1 MATAPVPRVPTVH
14 KSLILE
20 KLKKESEE
28 HEQSKK
34 ELAKLNK
41 KLSDKQDEILKLK
54 ADFQKS
60 KRKNDILE
68 KENLLRKR
76 PEDICSSTEK
86 KTEV

>member
-60 KRKNDILE
+60 KRK
-68 KENLLRKR
+68 K
-76 PEDICSSTEK
+76 
-86 KTEV
+86 